1 MNIYDDKI
9 IFEGNATFIGS
20 DGSMGL
26 SRNKTYF
33 IKIICI
39 DRRNIYVKIDNIH
52 FSCLYSSLKAV
63 MCNWDLIDSV
73 EHILDRANEQR
84 IYELAKEEILNKI
97 KSSNGIKEFKIIDL
111 NYHMSQISIII
122 DRGEANSEALEE
134 LSDNK
139 GEDDTVYY
147 TYNY

>member
-1 MNIYDDKI
+1 MTMFDGMT

-26 SRNKTYF
+26 SRNKTYYV
-33 IKIICI
+33 KIICF

-52 FSCLYSSLKAV
+52 FSCLYGSLKAV
-63 MCNWDLIDSV
+63 MCNWDLIDDI
-73 EHILDRANEQR
+73 EHIRNRANEQR

-111 NYHMSQISIII
+111 NYHTSQISIII
-122 DRGEANSEALEE
+122 DRGEANSEALEQ
-134 LSDNK
+134 LSNNK
-139 GEDDTVYY
+139 GEDDSPYIYY
-147 TYNY
+147 Y